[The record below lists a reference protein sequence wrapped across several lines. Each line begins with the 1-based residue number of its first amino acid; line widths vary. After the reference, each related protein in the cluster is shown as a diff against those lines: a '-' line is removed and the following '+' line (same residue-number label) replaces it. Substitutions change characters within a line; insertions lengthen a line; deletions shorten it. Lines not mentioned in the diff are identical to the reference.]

1 MGNQSRYVVNFT
13 GTGERKKI
21 KNQQLV
27 RYKFT
32 KITSEPTASTQ
43 EKKSMREPTSKVVLG
58 FFFLLCS
65 LGSNLV
71 QSGFKKTRFRI
82 RS

>member
-1 MGNQSRYVVNFT
+1 MGNQSRYVVSFT

-21 KNQQLV
+21 KNQQLL

-43 EKKSMREPTSKVVLG
+43 EKSMRGQPVKLSWG
-58 FFFLLCS
+58 FLSSFAH
-65 LGSNLV
+65 
-71 QSGFKKTRFRI
+71 
-82 RS
+82 